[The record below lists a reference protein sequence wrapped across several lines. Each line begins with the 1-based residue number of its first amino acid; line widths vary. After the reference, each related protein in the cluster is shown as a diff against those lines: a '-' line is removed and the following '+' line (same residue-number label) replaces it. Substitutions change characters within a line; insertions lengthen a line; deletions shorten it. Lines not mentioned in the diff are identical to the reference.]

1 MFKLFDQFHFL
12 EYVVG
17 VVDNLVYGSTRLPIL
32 EYNNILLQNL
42 YVMVI
47 LNTNNNLS
55 APSMKFFTFLN
66 L

>member
-42 YVMVI
+42 YVMVENEHSCNS
-47 LNTNNNLS
+47 LLCHMMDDCLGK
-55 APSMKFFTFLN
+55 A
-66 L
+66 

>member
-17 VVDNLVYGSTRLPIL
+17 VVDNLVYGSTHLPIL
-32 EYNNILLQNL
+32 EYNNVLLQNL

-55 APSMKFFTFLN
+55 LLP
-66 L
+66 

>member
-55 APSMKFFTFLN
+55 LLP
-66 L
+66 